1 MTLVGTSLT
10 LWTGAQGVPERFV
23 WEGRRYRVTDTP
35 TPLEFELSVITHP
48 VVIPT
53 GWRCQG
59 TDESGD
65 SLIFDIARYSSADEW
80 HVIRT
85 YR

>member
-1 MTLVGTSLT
+1 MTLVGTSVV
-10 LWTGAQGVPERFV
+10 LWTGGQGLPERFV
-23 WEGRRYRVTDTP
+23 WEGKRYRVTDTP
-35 TPLEFELSVITHP
+35 TELEFPLGLITHP
-48 VVIPT
+48 AGIPT

-65 SLIFDIARYSSADEW
+65 SLIFDIARFSDAHEW
-80 HVIRT
+80 HVVHT

>member
-10 LWTGAQGVPERFV
+10 LWTGEHGVPERFV
-23 WEGRRYRVTDTP
+23 WEGKRYRVTDTP
-35 TPLEFELSVITHP
+35 TPLEFEVGLITHP
-48 VVIPT
+48 AGLPA

-65 SLIFDIARYSSADEW
+65 CLIFDIARYSDAHEW
-80 HVIRT
+80 HVVHT

>member
-10 LWTGAQGVPERFV
+10 LWAGEHGVPERFV
-23 WEGRRYRVTDTP
+23 WEGKRYRVTDTP
-35 TPLEFELSVITHP
+35 TPLEFEVGLITHLAGLP
-48 VVIPT
+48 A

-59 TDESGD
+59 TDESGE
-65 SLIFDIARYSSADEW
+65 SLIFDIARYSDAHEW
-80 HVIRT
+80 HVVHT